1 MTGMKINYDKS
12 DLLTIG
18 TDEERVNEFARIF
31 CCKTGEFP
39 LKYLGVPFHFT
50 KLRREDLQPII
61 DNIIKRIAWWKGRLL
76 SYAGRLTL
84 LKACLASIPIYLM
97 SIIKFPRWAIDMI
110 NSHMARFLW
119 NNSEDKHKYH
129 LTNWQLVAQKKELG
143 GLGIPDLRN
152 LNLSLLSSWIFR
164 YSLHSHSIWTKIID
178 HKYRTDN
185 PNICCC
191 LDSQAYPLW
200 KGVVWALQ
208 ATQMGIMWN
217 VGKGKRLGCGKI
229 IGWVI
234 QAWQF
239 NFGPYM

>member
-31 CCKTGEFP
+31 CCETGEFP
-39 LKYLGVPFHFT
+39 LKYLGVPLHFT

-61 DNIIKRIAWWKGRLL
+61 DNIIKRIARWKGRLL

-129 LTNWQLVAQKKELG
+129 LTNRQLVAQKKELG

-164 YSLHSHSIWTKIID
+164 SLPETVELPS
-178 HKYRTDN
+178 
-185 PNICCC
+185 
-191 LDSQAYPLW
+191 
-200 KGVVWALQ
+200 ALGFAECIPSDTRQ
-208 ATQMGIMWN
+208 TYKLPSVFN
-217 VGKGKRLGCGKI
+217 ETLGKHIALGKR
-229 IGWVI
+229 
-234 QAWQF
+234 
-239 NFGPYM
+239 

>member
-39 LKYLGVPFHFT
+39 LKYLGVPLHFT

-61 DNIIKRIAWWKGRLL
+61 DNIIKRIARWKGRLL

-119 NNSEDKHKYH
+119 NNSEEKHRYH
-129 LTNWQLVAQKKELG
+129 LAHWQLVAQKKELG

-164 YSLHSHSIWTKIID
+164 YNLHMHAIWTKIID
-178 HKYRTDN
+178 HKYRTSN

-191 LDSQAYPLW
+191 VDNQASPFG
-200 KGVVWALQ
+200 KGVAAWAL
-208 ATQMGIMWN
+208 
-217 VGKGKRLGCGKI
+217 
-229 IGWVI
+229 
-234 QAWQF
+234 
-239 NFGPYM
+239 